1 MKLTEQQVNRYS
13 RQIVLPEVGGKGQRK
28 LLESRVLCI
37 GAGGLGSPALLY
49 LAAAGV
55 GTLGIVDSDSVDL
68 SNLQRQIIHSAQSVN
83 MAKTESAKSTIQGLN
98 PDVNVHIHQMR
109 LTRDNVL
116 DLLSDYDAVLDGSD
130 NFPTRYLM
138 NDACFFARKPLFFG
152 SVFRF
157 EGQASVFM
165 PGQNGPCYRCIYPEM
180 PPADLVPSCQEAG
193 ILGAVPG
200 IIGLIQ
206 ATECLKFLL
215 GIGSSLLGR
224 LLIYDALP
232 MTFNMLTIR
241 QDPNCLLCGKQPTI
255 HQLQQYDQEVCE
267 TGQ

>member
-1 MKLTEQQVNRYS
+1 MKLTEQQVQRYA
-13 RQIVLPEVGGKGQRK
+13 RHIVLSEVGGKGQQR
-28 LLESRVLCI
+28 LLESRVLCV

-55 GTLGIVDSDSVDL
+55 GTLGIVDSDDVEL
-68 SNLQRQIIHSAQSVN
+68 PNLQRQIIHSTPSLN
-83 MAKTESAKSTIQGLN
+83 MAKTESAKNAIHALN
-98 PDVNVHIHQMR
+98 PDVNVRSYKMR

-116 DLLSDYDAVLDGSD
+116 DVLSDYDAVLDGSD

-165 PGQNGPCYRCIYPEM
+165 PGKNGPCYRCIFPEM

-193 ILGAVPG
+193 ILGVVPG
-200 IIGLIQ
+200 IIALIQ

-215 GIGSSLLGR
+215 GMGSLLLGR

-232 MTFNMLTIR
+232 MRFSIVTIH
-241 QDPNCLLCGKQPTI
+241 QNPKCPLCGNQPTI
-255 HQLQQYDQEVCE
+255 RELEDYDQETHE
-267 TGQ
+267 TGR

>member
-1 MKLTEQQVNRYS
+1 MKLTEQQIERYA
-13 RQIVLPEVGGKGQRK
+13 RNIVLQEVGGKGQQK
-28 LLESRVLCI
+28 LLESRVLCL
-37 GAGGLGSPALLY
+37 GGGGLGSPALLY

-55 GTLGIVDSDSVDL
+55 GTLGIVDSDNVDL
-68 SNLQRQIIHSAQSVN
+68 SNLQRQIIHSTESVN
-83 MAKTESAKSTIQGLN
+83 MAKTESAKRAIQALN
-98 PDVNVHIHQMR
+98 HDVKVHTYQMR
-109 LTRDNVL
+109 LVRDNVL
-116 DLLSDYDAVLDGSD
+116 DLLSEYDAVVDGSD

-157 EGQASVFM
+157 EGQVSVFM
-165 PGQNGPCYRCIYPEM
+165 PGQTGPCYRCIYPEM

-193 ILGAVPG
+193 ILGVVPG

-224 LLIYDALP
+224 LLIYDAFP
-232 MTFNMLTIR
+232 MTFSTVTIR
-241 QDPNCLLCGKQPTI
+241 QDTNCRLCGIQPTI
-255 HQLQQYDQEVCE
+255 HQLQHYDQEVCE